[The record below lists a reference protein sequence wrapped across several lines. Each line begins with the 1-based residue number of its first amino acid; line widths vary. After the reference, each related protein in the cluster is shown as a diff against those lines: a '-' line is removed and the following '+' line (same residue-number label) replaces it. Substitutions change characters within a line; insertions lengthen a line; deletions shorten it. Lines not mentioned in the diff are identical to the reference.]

1 MQHLA
6 RDPQKVKMY
15 SDIIIEQEKR
25 VFIERVTHPE
35 TTVGTCDYLLH
46 HAVFKESATTSI
58 RVLHQCSCRQSQEH
72 PSLNESLLPGPPVT
86 IDLTAIPSLFPRQ
99 EYGFAT
105 DIEKDFLNIKLD
117 EQDRDATCFF
127 CLVYIHIVFDF
138 ATNCTDDLIQETFL
152 SNILSSSQSA
162 LSQLKWA
169 SQPVSQSAVSQ
180 SVSQSVRSQSVSQ
193 WFALTKD

>member
-1 MQHLA
+1 
-6 RDPQKVKMY
+6 MY

-25 VFIERVTHPE
+25 VFIERVTHPK

-86 IDLTAIPSLFPRQ
+86 SDLTAIPSRFPRH
-99 EYGFAT
+99 EYAFAS
-105 DIEKDFLNIKLD
+105 DIEKAFLNIKLD

-127 CLVYIHIVFDF
+127 CLSYLSDTNSPFQVYPSRLSPTIGHRQPTGLSAPFPGSP
-138 ATNCTDDLIQETFL
+138 ASKPTSCGLCTIPE
-152 SNILSSSQSA
+152 S
-162 LSQLKWA
+162 
-169 SQPVSQSAVSQ
+169 
-180 SVSQSVRSQSVSQ
+180 R
-193 WFALTKD
+193 TKTKEA